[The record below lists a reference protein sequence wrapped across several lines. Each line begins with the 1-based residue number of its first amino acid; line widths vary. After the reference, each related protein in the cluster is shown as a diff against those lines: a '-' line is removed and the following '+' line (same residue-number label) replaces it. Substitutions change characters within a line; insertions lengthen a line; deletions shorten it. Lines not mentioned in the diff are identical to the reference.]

1 MSHLAHAPTADP
13 LVAPGRTDLAPIT
26 AEEIDAFVEEMG
38 ENTLPCEH
46 VDHDAAH
53 RPVSSP
59 AEWRVYLRCP
69 ECGRTDAGL
78 ICTPGYERYF
88 EDGLFE
94 CDRCQGCAPGRD
106 FIVRAVRV

>member
-1 MSHLAHAPTADP
+1 MAATAP
-13 LVAPGRTDLAPIT
+13 LEAPERTDLGPIT
-26 AEEIDAFVEEMG
+26 TTEIDAFIEEMG

-53 RPVSSP
+53 RPVDSP
-59 AEWRVYLRCP
+59 AEWRVYLRCRG
-69 ECGRTDAGL
+69 CSRADAGL

-94 CDRCQGCAPGRD
+94 CDRCEYLAPGRD